1 VNGWW
6 KSFEIV
12 DPWILALLAPLAM
25 GAWVLRRRRRPTLTL
40 PDLARFEPRRTLRVR
55 ALGGLFWLR
64 ALALVLIV
72 VAIAR
77 PRLGEERSIV
87 KREGL
92 AIQLVLDRSGSMEQE
107 MRYGASTLPRIE
119 VVKRIFDAFVR
130 GGEGLSGRPSDLVG
144 LTTFARFPEENCPLV
159 SLHEPLLVAVKNL
172 RTVAPF
178 LTNARTP
185 TWDHE
190 EARFENPLSATA
202 IGEALYRGALSLIAA
217 EDDLRRARNKE
228 GGNDAFRIQGK
239 VMILLTDGEN
249 NSGRDPQEAARLA
262 AANGIKVYSVLLAD
276 REIHKDT
283 LLGRRVTR
291 QLSDQEL
298 ERLLDE
304 PRAIAEATG
313 GRAYLATDGEE
324 LTEIYQEIDE
334 LEHTELG
341 TIEYASHRELFAWP
355 LGIAFALLALG
366 LALESTWLRVAP

>member
-1 VNGWW
+1 
-6 KSFEIV
+6 
-12 DPWILALLAPLAM
+12 
-25 GAWVLRRRRRPTLTL
+25 
-40 PDLARFEPRRTLRVR
+40 
-55 ALGGLFWLR
+55 
-64 ALALVLIV
+64 
-72 VAIAR
+72 
-77 PRLGEERSIV
+77 LGEERSIV